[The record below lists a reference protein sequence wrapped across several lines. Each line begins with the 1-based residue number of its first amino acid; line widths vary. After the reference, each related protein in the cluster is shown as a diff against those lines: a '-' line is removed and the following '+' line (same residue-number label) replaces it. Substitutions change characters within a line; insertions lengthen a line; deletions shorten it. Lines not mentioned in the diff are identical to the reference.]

1 MRGKCHSLLL
11 IKEPLNK
18 PTTEIQLLI
27 HQGET
32 FSGEQLTIKLRRD
45 RYLRRPTYLEGQAL
59 PLDDAELAEVVA
71 VVGGVDDVGV
81 VQLPH
86 LSQLAV
92 KLHKGQGKSGS

>member
-1 MRGKCHSLLL
+1 MEALSSNQHM
-11 IKEPLNK
+11 
-18 PTTEIQLLI
+18 
-27 HQGET
+27 
-32 FSGEQLTIKLRRD
+32 
-45 RYLRRPTYLEGQAL
+45 YLEGQAL
-59 PLDDAELAEVVA
+59 PLDDPELAEVVA